1 MWLYS
6 DTPPKGQQ
14 SQSISRLSH
23 PKPRTPSESV
33 KALTF
38 AVPAELRWVFCA
50 FKKKTAEIVLKSKT
64 EERSGV
70 EIHIS
75 DRQ

>member
-6 DTPPKGQQ
+6 DTPPKGQH
-14 SQSISRLSH
+14 SQSISRLPH
-23 PKPRTPSESV
+23 LKPRTPGESV
-33 KALTF
+33 KALTS
-38 AVPAELRWVFCA
+38 AVPVRLHWVFCA

-64 EERSGV
+64 EERSGS

-75 DRQ
+75 DP